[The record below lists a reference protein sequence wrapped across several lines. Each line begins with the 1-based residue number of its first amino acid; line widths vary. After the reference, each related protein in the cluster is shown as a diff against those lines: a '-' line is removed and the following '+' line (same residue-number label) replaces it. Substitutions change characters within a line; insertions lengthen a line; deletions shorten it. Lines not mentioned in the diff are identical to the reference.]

1 MKSLFSKLCRS
12 FSGRLMVIGLLQVAL
27 WLGLSFMSSPTAL
40 AADTPEADAYHVSNQ
55 PRRQA
60 YNPLSHET
68 TQGGVDLK
76 TAADNAEQLSKDVF
90 NGLETT
96 KQIKGKTAKRN
107 QAIEHARDVAKT
119 KLQETANKARSIEA
133 PADLS
138 PKESLILKNYQ
149 GQQ

>member
-1 MKSLFSKLCRS
+1 MKSLFSKLHQS
-12 FSGRLMVIGLLQVAL
+12 FPSRLILVGVLQVAL
-27 WLGLSFMSSPTAL
+27 WLGFSFAIAPTAL
-40 AADTPEADAYHVSNQ
+40 AADTPEADAYQVSDQ
-55 PRRQA
+55 PRRQS

-68 TQGGVDLK
+68 TQGGVDLQ
-76 TAADNAEQLSKDVF
+76 TAADNADLLSKDVF

-107 QAIEHARDVAKT
+107 QAIEHGRNVAKT
-119 KLQETANKARSIEA
+119 KLKDMANKARSVEA

>member
-1 MKSLFSKLCRS
+1 MKSLFSKLYRPS
-12 FSGRLMVIGLLQVAL
+12 TKRLIVVGLLQVFL
-27 WLGLSFMSSPTAL
+27 WLGLSFTNSATAL
-40 AADTPEADAYHVSNQ
+40 AADAPEANAYQVSDQ

-90 NGLETT
+90 NGLDTT

-107 QAIEHARDVAKT
+107 QAIEHGRDVAKT
-119 KLQETANKARSIEA
+119 KLQEIAGKARSADA